1 MKASQQQTYRR
12 TTMLQQLPTTD
23 RATIQRALDLYQ
35 QGRGPHLLG
44 SFLGKG
50 STELVAIRQGSGKY
64 LEGQYS
70 LCHESEWCEV
80 TAIFYET

>member
-1 MKASQQQTYRR
+1 
-12 TTMLQQLPTTD
+12 MLQQLPTTHL
-23 RATIQRALDLYQ
+23 ATIQRALDLYQ

-64 LEGQYS
+64 LERRSSNGELTRRRKAWFAQ
-70 LCHESEWCEV
+70 EK
-80 TAIFYET
+80 